1 MPTSS
6 TRSGSPGLRLY
17 YGACFILFVAS
28 LAVIAWRLLPA
39 RQATGGAD
47 LRIDESALREVLNR
61 PLANSSGGSERLAN
75 VAAKHLVVFLFTPAD
90 CAACLPELAALSRLD
105 EERSDLGVV
114 AVMSFSNV
122 DEAEQTRES
131 FGLEVPILQDP
142 DGAVLAALR
151 PPKTPWKLVVRQSDG
166 KVLFED
172 PPTVAEEDRASFLE
186 RLRRLGA

>member
-1 MPTSS
+1 
-6 TRSGSPGLRLY
+6 
-17 YGACFILFVAS
+17 
-28 LAVIAWRLLPA
+28 
-39 RQATGGAD
+39 
-47 LRIDESALREVLNR
+47 
-61 PLANSSGGSERLAN
+61 
-75 VAAKHLVVFLFTPAD
+75 LVVFLFTPAD